1 MHNGYKDAVD
11 DVNSGKTPLEG
22 YEGHKVGNNT
32 RKSNYGEMNTDLKM
46 ESITE
51 IDGKPASLTALHEK
65 ITDIDTPIKQGIDHI
80 YQNATPPPKYV
91 IVESKYGSSDLSVLS
106 DGKTKQMSD
115 TWINGR
121 NRLKNAVG
129 EENAKLISEALEN
142 GEVDRVLS
150 KIDTNGNVT
159 TCKLDDLGNIIGK
172 WQ

>member
-1 MHNGYKDAVD
+1 MSKSTSQKQIID
-11 DVNSGKTPLEG
+11 DVNSGKIPLEG

-91 IVESKYGSSDLSVLS
+91 IAESKYGSSKLNK
-106 DGKTKQMSD
+106 KTGQMSRD
-115 TWINGR
+115 WCKDRIEKMFKDD
-121 NRLKNAVG
+121 LDKMEDILDA
-129 EENAKLISEALEN
+129 IDN
-142 GEVDRVLS
+142 GEVSYILS
-150 KIDTNGNVT
+150 EIDKLGNVRLHNLNNFG
-159 TCKLDDLGNIIGK
+159 KIINPLK
-172 WQ
+172 